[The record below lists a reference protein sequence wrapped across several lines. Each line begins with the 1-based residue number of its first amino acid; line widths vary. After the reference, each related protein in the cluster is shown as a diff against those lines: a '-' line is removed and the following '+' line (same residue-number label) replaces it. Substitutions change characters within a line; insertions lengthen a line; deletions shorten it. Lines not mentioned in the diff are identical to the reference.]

1 MLSLK
6 QLTDVCLCYDGTHER
21 CRYLEQ
27 DDDDWNAFFC
37 VKKIAKKKEDIDDE
51 IDGFLEKCKK
61 QGKDPTK
68 ENIPLGDNCKGYLK
82 LRHVQQG
89 YDKE

>member
-1 MLSLK
+1 MLTLP
-6 QLTDVCLCYDGTHER
+6 QLRDVCLCYDGTHER

-27 DDDDWNAFFC
+27 DDDDWNVFFC
-37 VKKIAKKKEDIDDE
+37 VKKIPKKKEMIDAE
-51 IDGFLEKCKK
+51 IAAFLKKCRDT
-61 QGKDPTK
+61 GKDPTK